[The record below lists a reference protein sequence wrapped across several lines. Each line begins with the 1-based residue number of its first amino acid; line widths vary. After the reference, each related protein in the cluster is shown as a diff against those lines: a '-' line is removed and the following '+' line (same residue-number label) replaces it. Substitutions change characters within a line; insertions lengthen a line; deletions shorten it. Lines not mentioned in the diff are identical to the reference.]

1 MSRREIYPK
10 AGGLE
15 VFRMDGGGKFW
26 LQSRAIGA
34 RLRQFQTL
42 SGL

>member
-1 MSRREIYPK
+1 MSRREIYLN

-15 VFRMDGGGKFW
+15 VFRTGGGGKFW
-26 LQSRAIGA
+26 LQIGAIGA

-42 SGL
+42 SG